1 MPFLPIKIK
10 PRHYSSALLMLISCL
25 SYGHTQNI
33 PLTINGS
40 FSTKEA
46 PCRLQ
51 DDKTAFLSSIDFGN
65 VDLKNIG
72 DSTEGSV
79 IVQLSCS
86 SINTTSIS
94 FSSEEAKYGNG
105 KYYKTSND
113 DYGVEVIEGSAGTVK
128 PGETMRFNLLPGL
141 NSRSIFVKLVKIHQG
156 DSNYS
161 DNTFSLVGS
170 FKIDY
175 Q

>member
-1 MPFLPIKIK
+1 MSYVSMKIK
-10 PRHYSSALLMLISCL
+10 PRHYYSALLMLFSCL

-40 FSTKEA
+40 FSVKEA
-46 PCRLQ
+46 PCKLQ

-65 VDLKNIG
+65 VELKNVG
-72 DSTEGSV
+72 DATQDSV
-79 IVQLSCS
+79 TVQLNCS
-86 SINTTSIS
+86 GMHAANLS

-113 DYGVEVIEGSAGTVK
+113 DYGVEIVEGIAGAVK
-128 PGETMRFNLLPGL
+128 PGETKRFNLLPGV
-141 NSRSIFVKLVKIHQG
+141 NSRSMLIKLVKIHQG
-156 DSNYS
+156 ESNYS